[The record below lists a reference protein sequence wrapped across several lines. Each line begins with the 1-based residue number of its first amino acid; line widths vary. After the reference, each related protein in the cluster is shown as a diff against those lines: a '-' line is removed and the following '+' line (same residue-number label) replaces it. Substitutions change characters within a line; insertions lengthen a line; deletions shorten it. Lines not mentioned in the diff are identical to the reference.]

1 MQAMTLKET
10 KRDVIAD
17 AWVDARRFLSRFAV
31 RSREDIRPEAWAD
44 SYGIKIIEADLD
56 GAAAQLIRIGDVV
69 QIVLPTRIQDY
80 CARRFAIM
88 HELYHFLKRHPS
100 PSPTM
105 MCKPKW
111 MRRGEYRTQHVFEI
125 GLMGQRLPLVLQ
137 IIIHTAWS
145 HGIGWGVEHWLLP
158 NGESGLTEQELWES
172 EPDQLP
178 YSAR

>member
-1 MQAMTLKET
+1 MVAMLKEV

-17 AWVDARRFLSRFAV
+17 AWRDAHLLLRRFAV
-31 RSREDIRPEAWAD
+31 KSREDVLPEPWAA

-69 QIVLPTRIQDY
+69 KIVLPTRIQDY

-111 MRRGEYRTQHVFEI
+111 MRRGEDHKLHVFEI
-125 GLMGQRLPLVLQ
+125 GSNAFSGAARAMPTSTSTPRSLMR
-137 IIIHTAWS
+137 S
-145 HGIGWGVEHWLLP
+145 
-158 NGESGLTEQELWES
+158 LT
-172 EPDQLP
+172 
-178 YSAR
+178 